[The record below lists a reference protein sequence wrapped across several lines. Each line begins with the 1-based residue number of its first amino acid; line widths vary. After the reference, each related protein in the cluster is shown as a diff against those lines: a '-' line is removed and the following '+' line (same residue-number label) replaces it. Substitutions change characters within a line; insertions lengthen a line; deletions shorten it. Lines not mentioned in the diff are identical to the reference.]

1 LVSLNLENRYRQNP
15 NGRLQVFL
23 PNVDGPGK
31 LTDNST
37 RRIGYARVSTQDQNP
52 DMQIAALKK
61 YGVPENLI
69 FVDKASGGKMKRPN
83 FMRALKYA
91 QQEGTE
97 FVVWKLDRLGRSLIG
112 VLDTLKLFEERKI
125 KFVSLTERLDT
136 GGPMG
141 KAMVRLLAVF
151 AELERDLIVERT
163 KSGLAR
169 AKERGDPHG
178 RPIVMTPERIEA
190 AQKMVAEGIGGQE
203 IWKAMQKMPGP
214 KISRAAYYAWQRK
227 EHARYRIAVRRDGD
241 DTIY

>member
-1 LVSLNLENRYRQNP
+1 M
-15 NGRLQVFL
+15 
-23 PNVDGPGK
+23 
-31 LTDNST
+31 TDNST

-61 YGVPENLI
+61 YGVPDDLI
-69 FVDKASGGKMKRPN
+69 FVDKASGAKNKRPN

-97 FVVWKLDRLGRSLIG
+97 FVVWKLDRLGRTLIG
-112 VLDTLKLFEERKI
+112 VLDTLKLFEERKV

-163 KSGLAR
+163 SAGIKR
-169 AKERGDPHG
+169 KRERGEVHG
-178 RPIVMTPERIEA
+178 RPIAMTPERVEA
-190 AQKMVAEGIGGQE
+190 AEKLIAEGIGGNE
-203 IWKAMQKMPGP
+203 IWRVMQGMDGP

-227 EHARYRIAVRRDGD
+227 EHARYRVAVRQND
-241 DTIY
+241 DDAIY